1 MSLRGN
7 KGVGIPTVLMHEGEG
22 LVVTVETRS
31 GAVYRGTV
39 DSVEDSMNV
48 GLRGVTATAPDG
60 ATATLERVFI
70 RGSTVLLVIFPDV
83 LKMAPMFDRLRKAA
97 AGLSTA
103 GGLGRGRQL
112 AIEAKGACGRAAQSR
127 RRRRA
132 SRREGCARLSRFRFH
147 APLCFARRRR
157 PLPHP
162 PPPPPSAAAKAA
174 RTVASAGRG
183 AGAPAGAV
191 GGGGGGGG
199 LMPPPPMMM
208 MGGPPMGMGMGGG
221 GGGFYPPPAGQFGQA
236 PPPGWGPPR

>member
-112 AIEAKGACGRAAQSR
+112 AIEAKGACESARGGAQAHRSGVREARAARAPLPFLLSAFHLHASIRPRPPSSPTLSLQR
-127 RRRRA
+127 PRRRA
-132 SRREGCARLSRFRFH
+132 RLPRRDEER
-147 APLCFARRRR
+147 ARRRAR
-157 PLPHP
+157 RAV
-162 PPPPPSAAAKAA
+162 AAAAA
-174 RTVASAGRG
+174 AD
-183 AGAPAGAV
+183 
-191 GGGGGGGG
+191 
-199 LMPPPPMMM
+199 
-208 MGGPPMGMGMGGG
+208 
-221 GGGFYPPPAGQFGQA
+221 
-236 PPPGWGPPR
+236 